1 MTFYEKYLR
10 LCKEKGVS
18 PSAAAVNAGM
28 TGTSAYRWKK
38 GTIPTDAN
46 ILLLADYFGCKPVDL
61 LSDSD
66 EDVSVKVDTTPA
78 TITLEGLKE
87 DERFLLESYRTM
99 DDAAR
104 FAMQTFAKGL
114 RHDN

>member
-10 LCKEKGVS
+10 YCRDKGVS
-18 PSAAAVNAGM
+18 PSAAALAAGL
-28 TGTSAYRWKK
+28 TKTSVYRWKN
-38 GTIPTDAN
+38 GSMPTDSN
-46 ILLLADYFGCKPVDL
+46 VLLLADYFGCKPVDL
-61 LSDSD
+61 LSDAD
-66 EDVSVKVDTTPA
+66 EDVSVKPDTPPA

>member
-1 MTFYEKYLR
+1 MTFYEKFLR
-10 LCKEKGVS
+10 LCVDRGVS
-18 PSAAAVNAGM
+18 PTGAAIAAGL
-28 TGTSAYRWKK
+28 TRTSAYRWKN
-38 GTIPTDAN
+38 GSMPTDSN
-46 ILLLADYFGCKPVDL
+46 ILLLADYFGVKPRDL
-61 LSDSD
+61 LSDTD
-66 EDVSVKVDTTPA
+66 EDVSVKSDTTPA